1 MATSCPH
8 CQQAR
13 NQAHAGGRYAFS
25 CIDCCARL
33 VASARPLRA
42 MQEAH
47 LAAIARFERSPSRE
61 QILEHIRNNPQPQT
75 RGTP

>member
-1 MATSCPH
+1 MVTSCPH
-8 CQQAR
+8 CQQAS

-25 CIDCCARL
+25 CIGCCARL

-47 LAAIARFERSPSRE
+47 LAAIARFDRAPSRE
-61 QILEHIRNNPQPQT
+61 QILAHIRATSQAQPT
-75 RGTP
+75 